1 MFKATRP
8 DDALI
13 FNKAKRQ
20 LLDSMRKFQSHVPGA
35 KENELPTSWDDVVLA
50 ATAVQTQWE
59 TKAKDS
65 RTGRA
70 RELVRKVCN
79 GMNNHA
85 TALKMLPTESEYVS
99 LVAGSVLMIIKVPY
113 SMAAA
118 NHVNIS
124 EAFAKG
130 MVEINDAV
138 RLENL
143 SHVYDTPVLKQLTM
157 RLYAQI
163 FSYLIKFM
171 TWYTDR
177 SVARLLKSFNESSLR
192 LLEDDLSQ
200 IKLVSN
206 LLSRQIQLHMSADVR
221 VSKLMLEDL
230 SGDIRYLLRFSE
242 LEERQSK
249 IRDAANAE
257 LLRAIVRGE
266 IEKSKEEVKECM
278 LGVMS
283 SYNEMMR
290 SAISGSGITG
300 LLEQQVPE
308 TIRTLTQLSPA
319 GIDADKRR
327 YRRSV
332 SGPRDT
338 HSTSDAD
345 DGHQTLDMESIR
357 LASRHFEEYFTWEHV
372 HPFIETPSPLLAD
385 TAFVVRLDAFTTSME
400 SQLLYAYGRFHTQ
413 GPGILDKS
421 AVVYK
426 TLAQE
431 AGVPVVS
438 RESVELSALLYAL
451 IRQVIDLLP
460 TNNTQVATF
469 LDEERFSTLDG
480 TLRTWKDALE
490 LFENLVDGV
499 RLPLVLFVVHGL
511 NILEEEAQGI
521 AAEALEDLVQCFT
534 RLANPLPVLRVRSSK
549 SYSQPLGCRKCFSA
563 C

>member
-1 MFKATRP
+1 
-8 DDALI
+8 
-13 FNKAKRQ
+13 
-20 LLDSMRKFQSHVPGA
+20 
-35 KENELPTSWDDVVLA
+35 
-50 ATAVQTQWE
+50 
-59 TKAKDS
+59 
-65 RTGRA
+65 
-70 RELVRKVCN
+70 
-79 GMNNHA
+79 
-85 TALKMLPTESEYVS
+85 
-99 LVAGSVLMIIKVPY
+99 
-113 SMAAA
+113 
-118 NHVNIS
+118 
-124 EAFAKG
+124 

-278 LGVMS
+278 LSVMS

-327 YRRSV
+327 FRRSV

-345 DGHQTLDMESIR
+345 DGHQTLEMESIR
-357 LASRHFEEYFTWEHV
+357 LASRHFEDYFTWEHV

-385 TAFVVRLDAFTTSME
+385 TAFVVRLNDFTTSME

-421 AVVYK
+421 ALVYK

-438 RESVELSALLYAL
+438 YFCELSHDDPPPDRSRESVELSALLYAL
-451 IRQVIDLLP
+451 LRQVIDLLP
-460 TNNTQVATF
+460 TNNTEVATF
-469 LDEERFSTLDG
+469 LGEERFSTLDG

-499 RLPLVLFVVHGL
+499 RLPLLLFVVHGL

-521 AAEALEDLVQCFT
+521 AAEALEGLVQCFA
-534 RLANPLPVLRVRSSK
+534 RLANPLTGDEGTVIKVLFTTSGLSEVLLDLLDEDCVIACNSSSGPAK
-549 SYSQPLGCRKCFSA
+549 KRGRPRQIISY
-563 C
+563 